1 MEDELEFLDNNPG
14 ICVIKAREIYQHGL
28 TWTFDKIRERYLH
41 CPAIYLSIDIDIL
54 DPAYAPGT
62 GTPEGG
68 GLSTRELMELI
79 REIVAHVPVK
89 AADVV
94 EVSPPLDLS
103 NITSWAALKVIY
115 EIFGTIFNRKTGIIS

>member
-1 MEDELEFLDNNPG
+1 MEDELEFLDNNRD
-14 ICVIKAREIYQHGL
+14 ICVIKAREIYLHGL
-28 TWTFDKIRERYLH
+28 TWTFERIRERYLR